1 MHITEA
7 DKETLRNL
15 CVDPQSKQRLHM
27 LIYQAI
33 ADATDLPG
41 RDIEQ
46 VFQHLDNLLELP
58 EATKSR
64 RDPAL

>member
-7 DKETLRNL
+7 DKSELRNL
-15 CVDPQSKQRLHM
+15 CLNPQSKQRLHM
-27 LIYQAI
+27 LVYQAI

-41 RDIEQ
+41 RDIEA
-46 VFQHLDNLLELP
+46 VFNHLDTLLEVE
-58 EATKSR
+58 EAPKTR